1 MIYTCVCA
9 CILLAVFCGIKSCHS
24 FGFRFGFLCKR
35 LLLVLLEDFQSN
47 KEAHRAQNFKNR
59 RSPSSRTR
67 PNCHLVNPSRCGT
80 APSSIPPFR
89 ELTSAARKKRSLE
102 HKAVAKDD
110 KMPAELRGYVLTQ
123 TLKSGAR
130 LRTAYNVDACAQ
142 ALKIMKCI
150 TSAL

>member
-1 MIYTCVCA
+1 M
-9 CILLAVFCGIKSCHS
+9 
-24 FGFRFGFLCKR
+24 
-35 LLLVLLEDFQSN
+35 
-47 KEAHRAQNFKNR
+47 
-59 RSPSSRTR
+59 
-67 PNCHLVNPSRCGT
+67 
-80 APSSIPPFR
+80 
-89 ELTSAARKKRSLE
+89 
-102 HKAVAKDD
+102 AKDD